1 MPTALMGGDG
11 GEADKEPVMQHV
23 DGKADGARM
32 VRIEAIE
39 QEITALG
46 EDDKKRAAR
55 DDGRLDK
62 IGGGDAEHIAEQD
75 MVEVLIGLDLGE
87 QHEPEAEHARKH
99 DAHDRVLF
107 YAAVVFQVARKKRAR
122 EARRERA
129 NRERNAE
136 DEGDDDARQDG
147 VRNGIAH
154 ERPAF
159 QDQIAGQHGA
169 NRTNQQRH
177 AERALHEVVGKRLG
191 EEADRVH
198 QAASATEALFDSARA
213 RCLATRALRR
223 AASTPCFGA
232 R

>member
-62 IGGGDAEHIAEQD
+62 IGGGDAEHVPNRIWL
-75 MVEVLIGLDLGE
+75 VLIGLDLGE

-107 YAAVVFQVARKKRAR
+107 YAAVVFQVAN
-122 EARRERA
+122 ES
-129 NRERNAE
+129 
-136 DEGDDDARQDG
+136 
-147 VRNGIAH
+147 AH
-154 ERPAF
+154 ARPAANAPTASGMPRTKAMMAMPGRTACEMASPMS
-159 QDQIAGQHGA
+159 DQPF
-169 NRTNQQRH
+169 RT
-177 AERALHEVVGKRLG
+177 K
-191 EEADRVH
+191 
-198 QAASATEALFDSARA
+198 
-213 RCLATRALRR
+213 
-223 AASTPCFGA
+223 
-232 R
+232 